1 MSDDAQLKRPPIPK
15 GDILFS
21 ILLTVFEIGASIAI
35 FKIARSQGATDFSA
49 YLWSCAAPVIG
60 AIVMFLRTKVINGAS
75 VAILLFALLSA
86 AVALFGSHDAK
97 ILLYKDSFVTGIIGL
112 IFLGSL
118 LFPRPLCYWFGQRFA
133 TGGTPEGIAWWS
145 ELWDKYP
152 AFRRTQRVITVLW
165 GVIFVIEATIRV
177 IVVNVASFDTAY
189 TVGQILPLAATA
201 LAMFLTFWIAGR
213 SRKKGEAGQRAA
225 QQARA
230 SRT

>member
-21 ILLTVFEIGASIAI
+21 LLITVFEIGASIAI
-35 FKIARSQGATDFSA
+35 FQIARSYGASEVAA
-49 YLWSCAAPVIG
+49 YLWSGLAPIIG
-60 AIVMFLRTKVINGAS
+60 AIVMFFRTEAINGAS
-75 VAILLFALLSA
+75 IAILLFALLSA
-86 AVALFGSHDAK
+86 AVAIFGSHEPK
-97 ILLYKDSFVTGIIGL
+97 ILLYKDSFATGLIGL

-118 LFPRPLCYWFGQRFA
+118 LFPRPLCYVFGQRFA
-133 TGGTPEGIAWWS
+133 TGGTPEGIAWWH

-165 GVIFVIEATIRV
+165 GVIFVVEATIRV

-213 SRKKGEAGQRAA
+213 SRKKGEARQAAA
-225 QQARA
+225 QEARA
-230 SRT
+230 S

>member
-1 MSDDAQLKRPPIPK
+1 MAEDEQLKRPPIPR

-35 FKIARSQGATDFSA
+35 FQIARSHGATEFSA
-49 YLWSCAAPVIG
+49 YLWSGIAPVIG
-60 AIVMFLRTKVINGAS
+60 AVVMFFRSKSINGAS
-75 VAILLFALLSA
+75 IAILLFALLSA

-118 LFPRPLCYWFGQRFA
+118 LFSKPLCYFFGQRFA

-152 AFRRTQRVITVLW
+152 AFRRTQRVLTVLW
-165 GVIFVIEATIRV
+165 GLIFVIEATIRIV
-177 IVVNVASFDTAY
+177 VVNVASFDTAY
-189 TVGQILPLAATA
+189 TIGQILPLAATA

-213 SRKKGEAGQRAA
+213 SRKKGAAQQRAA

-230 SRT
+230 S